1 MEDLGMIENNLAE
14 VNQKIEQACA
24 QVNRNRSEVTL
35 IAVTK
40 TVDIQTTSELIDL
53 GQVHIAENRADK
65 FLAKKAAL
73 PSKDLVW
80 HYIGNLQRRKVKE
93 VINEV
98 DYFHALDSLRLAD
111 EIQKRANHVIK
122 CFVEVNV
129 SGEESKHGFALEEVR
144 DFILSLQNHEFIQV
158 VGLMT
163 MAPFDST
170 SQQQH
175 EIFKQLK
182 QKQLEIEALNLSY
195 APCHE
200 LSMGM
205 SNDYE
210 IAVMEGATYVRVGT
224 ALFK

>member
-1 MEDLGMIENNLAE
+1 MIENNLAE

-24 QVNRNRSEVTL
+24 QVNRNHSEVTL

-73 PSKDLVW
+73 PSKDIVW

-129 SGEESKHGFALEEVR
+129 SGEESKHGFALEEVK

>member
-1 MEDLGMIENNLAE
+1 MIENNLAE

-73 PSKDLVW
+73 PSKDIVW

-98 DYFHALDSLRLAD
+98 DYFHALDSFRLAD

>member
-1 MEDLGMIENNLAE
+1 MIENNLAE
-14 VNQKIEQACA
+14 VNRKIEQACA

>member
-1 MEDLGMIENNLAE
+1 MIENNLAE

-65 FLAKKAAL
+65 FLAKQAAL
-73 PSKDLVW
+73 PSKDIVW

-144 DFILSLQNHEFIQV
+144 DFILSLENHEFIRV

-195 APCHE
+195 APCHD

>member
-1 MEDLGMIENNLAE
+1 MIENNLAE

-175 EIFKQLK
+175 EIFKQLN

>member
-1 MEDLGMIENNLAE
+1 MIENNLAE

-65 FLAKKAAL
+65 FLAKQEAL
-73 PSKDLVW
+73 PSKDIVW

-144 DFILSLQNHEFIQV
+144 DFILSLQNHEFIRV

>member
-1 MEDLGMIENNLAE
+1 MIENNLAE

-73 PSKDLVW
+73 PSKDIVW

-182 QKQLEIEALNLSY
+182 QKQLEIETLNLSY
-195 APCHE
+195 APCHD

>member
-1 MEDLGMIENNLAE
+1 MIENNLAE

-65 FLAKKAAL
+65 FLAKQAAL
-73 PSKDLVW
+73 PSKDIVW

-144 DFILSLQNHEFIQV
+144 DFILSLQNHEFIRV

-182 QKQLEIEALNLSY
+182 QTQLEIEALNLSY
-195 APCHE
+195 APCHD

>member
-1 MEDLGMIENNLAE
+1 MIENNLAE

-24 QVNRNRSEVTL
+24 QVKRNRSEVTL

-73 PSKDLVW
+73 PLKDLVW

-182 QKQLEIEALNLSY
+182 QKQLEIAALNLSY

>member
-1 MEDLGMIENNLAE
+1 MIENNLAE

-73 PSKDLVW
+73 PSKDIVW

>member
-1 MEDLGMIENNLAE
+1 MIENNLAE
-14 VNQKIEQACA
+14 VNQKIKQACA

-65 FLAKKAAL
+65 FLAKQAAL
-73 PSKDLVW
+73 PSKDIVW

-144 DFILSLQNHEFIQV
+144 DFILSLQNHEFIRV

-195 APCHE
+195 APCHD

>member
-1 MEDLGMIENNLAE
+1 MIENNLAE

-65 FLAKKAAL
+65 FIAKKAAL
-73 PSKDLVW
+73 PSKDIVW

-195 APCHE
+195 APCHD

>member
-1 MEDLGMIENNLAE
+1 MIENNLAE

-65 FLAKKAAL
+65 FLAKQAAL
-73 PSKDLVW
+73 LSKDIVW

-144 DFILSLQNHEFIQV
+144 DFILSLQNHEFIRV

-195 APCHE
+195 APCHD

>member
-1 MEDLGMIENNLAE
+1 MIENNLAE

-73 PSKDLVW
+73 PSKYIVW

-195 APCHE
+195 APCHD

>member
-1 MEDLGMIENNLAE
+1 MIENNLAE

-65 FLAKKAAL
+65 FLAKQAAL
-73 PSKDLVW
+73 PSKDIVW

-144 DFILSLQNHEFIQV
+144 DFILSLQNHEFIRV

-195 APCHE
+195 APCHD

>member
-1 MEDLGMIENNLAE
+1 MIENNLAE

-65 FLAKKAAL
+65 FLAKQAAL
-73 PSKDLVW
+73 PSKDIVW

-195 APCHE
+195 APCHD

>member
-1 MEDLGMIENNLAE
+1 MIENNLAE

-65 FLAKKAAL
+65 FLAKQAAL
-73 PSKDLVW
+73 PSKDIVW

-129 SGEESKHGFALEEVR
+129 SGEESKHGFALEDVR
-144 DFILSLQNHEFIQV
+144 DFILSLQNHEFIRV

-195 APCHE
+195 APCHD

>member
-1 MEDLGMIENNLAE
+1 MIENNLAE

-210 IAVMEGATYVRVGT
+210 IAVMEGAAYVRVGT

>member
-1 MEDLGMIENNLAE
+1 MIENNLAE

-65 FLAKKAAL
+65 FLAKQAAL
-73 PSKDLVW
+73 PSKDIVW
-80 HYIGNLQRRKVKE
+80 HYIGNLQRRKVKD

-144 DFILSLQNHEFIQV
+144 DFILSLQNHEFIRV

-195 APCHE
+195 APCHD

>member
-1 MEDLGMIENNLAE
+1 MIENNLAE

>member
-1 MEDLGMIENNLAE
+1 MIENNLAE

-129 SGEESKHGFALEEVR
+129 SGEESKHGFALEEVK

-182 QKQLEIEALNLSY
+182 QKQLEIETLNLSY
-195 APCHE
+195 APCHD

>member
-1 MEDLGMIENNLAE
+1 MIENNLSE

-65 FLAKKAAL
+65 FLAKQAAL
-73 PSKDLVW
+73 PSKDIVW

-144 DFILSLQNHEFIQV
+144 DFILSLQNHEFIRV

-195 APCHE
+195 APCHD

>member
-1 MEDLGMIENNLAE
+1 MIENNLAE

-175 EIFKQLK
+175 EIFKQLN

-200 LSMGM
+200 L
-205 SNDYE
+205 
-210 IAVMEGATYVRVGT
+210 
-224 ALFK
+224 

>member
-1 MEDLGMIENNLAE
+1 MIEHNLAE

-65 FLAKKAAL
+65 FLAKQAAL
-73 PSKDLVW
+73 PSKDIVW

-144 DFILSLQNHEFIQV
+144 DFILSLQNHEFIRV

-195 APCHE
+195 APCHD

>member
-1 MEDLGMIENNLAE
+1 MIENNLAE

-158 VGLMT
+158 AGLMT

-195 APCHE
+195 APCHD

>member
-1 MEDLGMIENNLAE
+1 MIENNLAE
-14 VNQKIEQACA
+14 VNRKIEQACA

-53 GQVHIAENRADK
+53 GQVNIAENRADK

-73 PSKDLVW
+73 PSKDIVW

>member
-1 MEDLGMIENNLAE
+1 MIENNLAE

-73 PSKDLVW
+73 PSKDIVW

-122 CFVEVNV
+122 CFLEVNV

>member
-1 MEDLGMIENNLAE
+1 MIENNLAE

-40 TVDIQTTSELIDL
+40 TADIQTTSELIDL

-73 PSKDLVW
+73 PSKDIVW

-195 APCHE
+195 APCHD

>member
-1 MEDLGMIENNLAE
+1 MIENNLAE

-65 FLAKKAAL
+65 FLAKQAAL
-73 PSKDLVW
+73 SSKDIVW

-144 DFILSLQNHEFIQV
+144 DLILSLQNHEFIRV

-195 APCHE
+195 APCHD

>member
-1 MEDLGMIENNLAE
+1 
-14 VNQKIEQACA
+14 
-24 QVNRNRSEVTL
+24 
-35 IAVTK
+35 
-40 TVDIQTTSELIDL
+40 
-53 GQVHIAENRADK
+53 
-65 FLAKKAAL
+65 
-73 PSKDLVW
+73 
-80 HYIGNLQRRKVKE
+80 
-93 VINEV
+93 
-98 DYFHALDSLRLAD
+98 
-111 EIQKRANHVIK
+111 
-122 CFVEVNV
+122 
-129 SGEESKHGFALEEVR
+129 
-144 DFILSLQNHEFIQV
+144 
-158 VGLMT
+158 MT

-195 APCHE
+195 APCHD

>member
-1 MEDLGMIENNLAE
+1 MIENNLAE

-73 PSKDLVW
+73 PSKDIVW

-129 SGEESKHGFALEEVR
+129 SGEESKHGFALEEVK

>member
-1 MEDLGMIENNLAE
+1 MIENNLAE

-65 FLAKKAAL
+65 FLAKQAAL
-73 PSKDLVW
+73 PSKDIVW

-144 DFILSLQNHEFIQV
+144 DFILSLQNHEFIRV

-182 QKQLEIEALNLSY
+182 QKQLEIEDLNLSY
-195 APCHE
+195 APCHD